1 MKLTQEMLIGLIRE
15 EMEKTIDKPITQTT
29 SDIITT
35 LESLY
40 DSIVEDLDSIE
51 EELLEADGTPSA
63 VMQWMWWSPKAR
75 KSQSK
80 VNKVKMNIVALEFAR
95 DNAKAD
101 AKSKLGDKVKAAKEQ
116 KKTLQSMVDDK
127 FSSKGEI
134 TRRSLSSEKIKGQ
147 LAAIKAT
154 TGMSNDPN
162 RNKEL
167 KNKMKELNDKYR
179 KEEAA
184 LAEIEPTSDEKKAEA
199 KRLRDDEKE
208 KERLAKEA
216 LAAEKEK
223 ERLAKE
229 KEAGAAPADGTTTPA
244 VDDDGKTAAG
254 VTTAVPKEVK
264 KTPEQIEQE
273 KKKEDERRA
282 ALSQEERDTEDDK
295 ENTSMED
302 DAIKQA
308 EDDDK
313 KQADLGAE
321 QDKVVKLKAAKAA
334 LAKAEES
341 GDAAAIEKAK
351 KAITDIE
358 AKENWQLDGTRLGG
372 MLNARV
378 SKINSDAVLAESKYQ
393 SQSIAERLRRLL

>member
-51 EELLEADGTPSA
+51 EELLEAEGTPSA

-208 KERLAKEA
+208 KERLAKKA
-216 LAAEKEK
+216 LADEKEK

-229 KEAGAAPADGTTTPA
+229 KEAGPKAPVDGTPTPT
-244 VDDDGKTAAG
+244 VDDDGKPAAG
-254 VTTAVPKEVK
+254 VTTTVPKEVK
-264 KTPEQIEQE
+264 KTPEEIEQE
-273 KKKEDERRA
+273 KKKEDDRRA
-282 ALSQEERDTEDDK
+282 ALSQEERDAEDD
-295 ENTSMED
+295 ESMEG

>member
-1 MKLTQEMLIGLIRE
+1 
-15 EMEKTIDKPITQTT
+15 MEKTIDKPITQTT

-116 KKTLQSMVDDK
+116 KKSLQSMVDDK

-134 TRRSLSSEKIKGQ
+134 TRRALASEKIKGQ

-199 KRLRDDEKE
+199 KRLRDEEKAKEKKRLADEK
-208 KERLAKEA
+208 AKEA
-216 LAAEKEK
+216 EK
-223 ERLAKE
+223 AKKPSE
-229 KEAGAAPADGTTTPA
+229 EGEEEVVTPTDGTPKTA
-244 VDDDGKTAAG
+244 DDDGKPAAG
-254 VTTAVPKEVK
+254 VTTTVPKEVK
-264 KTPEQIEQE
+264 KTPEEIEQE
-273 KKKEDERRA
+273 KKKEDDRRA
-282 ALSQEERDTEDDK
+282 ALSQEERDAEDD
-295 ENTSMED
+295 ESMEG

>member
-1 MKLTQEMLIGLIRE
+1 MKLTQEMLIGLICE

-208 KERLAKEA
+208 KERLAKE
-216 LAAEKEK
+216 
-223 ERLAKE
+223 
-229 KEAGAAPADGTTTPA
+229 KEAGPKAPVDGTPTPT
-244 VDDDGKTAAG
+244 VDDDGKPAAG
-254 VTTAVPKEVK
+254 VTTTVPKEVK
-264 KTPEQIEQE
+264 KTPEEIEQE
-273 KKKEDERRA
+273 KKKEDDRRA
-282 ALSQEERDTEDDK
+282 ALSQEERDAEDD
-295 ENTSMED
+295 ESMEG

>member
-40 DSIVEDLDSIE
+40 DSIVEDLDSID
-51 EELLEADGTPSA
+51 EELLEGDGTPSA

-75 KSQSK
+75 KSQAK

-95 DNAKAD
+95 DNAKDD
-101 AKSKLGDKVKAAKEQ
+101 AKTKLGDKVKAAKEQ

-127 FSSKGEI
+127 FSSKGDI
-134 TRRSLSSEKIKGQ
+134 TRRSISSEKIKGQ
-147 LAAIKAT
+147 LEAIKAT

-167 KNKMKELNDKYR
+167 KNKMKELSDKYR

-199 KRLRDDEKE
+199 KRLRDIEKD
-208 KERLAKEA
+208 LAKADA
-216 LAAEKEK
+216 LPKAAAETV
-223 ERLAKE
+223 
-229 KEAGAAPADGTTTPA
+229 DGEPV
-244 VDDDGKTAAG
+244 VDKPDAGKTPPAPEG
-254 VTTAVPKEVK
+254 EVE
-264 KTPEQIEQE
+264 KTPEQIAAE

-282 ALSQEERDTEDDK
+282 ALSQEERDTEDDQR
-295 ENTSMED
+295 MED

-313 KQADLGAE
+313 KQSDLGEE
-321 QDKVVKLKAAKAA
+321 QAKVVKLKAAKAA
-334 LAKAEES
+334 LVKAEAS
-341 GDAAAIEKAK
+341 GDEEAIKNAK

-372 MLNARV
+372 MLDARV
-378 SKINSDAVLAESKYQ
+378 SKINSDAVLTESKYQ

>member
-1 MKLTQEMLIGLIRE
+1 MITSFTGKVAREKRAQIEKSIAASMVLPLSFGCLAFVFLHCSEKNAKMPSVQEKCFHCAVIRRSFAGSLIGFPLLSIRTIVTLALNKRSFSPQISCCKIQRTGDPS
-15 EMEKTIDKPITQTT
+15 KTSVWTRKL
-29 SDIITT
+29 S
-35 LESLY
+35 
-40 DSIVEDLDSIE
+40 SIR
-51 EELLEADGTPSA
+51 A
-63 VMQWMWWSPKAR
+63 
-75 KSQSK
+75 
-80 VNKVKMNIVALEFAR
+80 
-95 DNAKAD
+95 
-101 AKSKLGDKVKAAKEQ
+101 GDKYSA
-116 KKTLQSMVDDK
+116 DK
-127 FSSKGEI
+127 FRTK
-134 TRRSLSSEKIKGQ
+134 
-147 LAAIKAT
+147 
-154 TGMSNDPN
+154 
-162 RNKEL
+162 
-167 KNKMKELNDKYR
+167 
-179 KEEAA
+179 
-184 LAEIEPTSDEKKAEA
+184 
-199 KRLRDDEKE
+199 
-208 KERLAKEA
+208 
-216 LAAEKEK
+216 
-223 ERLAKE
+223 
-229 KEAGAAPADGTTTPA
+229 
-244 VDDDGKTAAG
+244 
-254 VTTAVPKEVK
+254 
-264 KTPEQIEQE
+264 QIEQE

>member
-208 KERLAKEA
+208 KERLAKKA
-216 LAAEKEK
+216 LADEKEK

-229 KEAGAAPADGTTTPA
+229 KEAGPKAPVDGTPTPT

-254 VTTAVPKEVK
+254 VTTTVPKEVK
-264 KTPEQIEQE
+264 KTPEEIEQE
-273 KKKEDERRA
+273 KKKEDDRRA
-282 ALSQEERDTEDDK
+282 ALSQEERDAEDD
-295 ENTSMED
+295 ESMEG